1 MGTVHGVV
9 PLRETYAIGGKFL
22 IVTCNGQDEHGGTE
36 YDGGD
41 RSGPLPD
48 YDHRTRLLVV
58 GAVVL
63 DRA

>member
-1 MGTVHGVV
+1 M
-9 PLRETYAIGGKFL
+9 RETYAIGGKFL
-22 IVTCNGQDEHGGTE
+22 AAKMNTE
-36 YDGGD
+36 VMMGEIG
-41 RSGPLPD
+41 SGPLPD

>member
-1 MGTVHGVV
+1 M
-9 PLRETYAIGGKFL
+9 AKK
-22 IVTCNGQDEHGGTE
+22 CMNTE
-36 YDGGD
+36 VRRMMGGD

-58 GAVVL
+58 WAVVL